1 MQASSD
7 DITRWLLDWSEGDRE
22 ALEKLLPQV
31 YDELHRQAASYMRRE
46 RREHTLQPTALV
58 HEAYL
63 RLIDQGRVR
72 WRNRAQFLGV
82 AAQMMRRI
90 LVDHARARQL
100 AKRGGGAPRV
110 SLDEQL
116 VAATGRHP
124 HLVELDQALAALDA
138 VDPRLARVVELRIFG
153 GLTIEETAEVLSV
166 SPGTVINCYRLARA
180 WLYRELSNDP

>member
-1 MQASSD
+1 MQATSD

-22 ALEKLLPQV
+22 ALEQLLPRV

-46 RREHTLQPTALV
+46 RAEHTLQPTALV

-72 WRNRAQFLGV
+72 WQNRAQFFGV

-90 LVDHARARQL
+90 LVDHARSRLL

-110 SLDEQL
+110 QLDERL
-116 VAATGRHP
+116 VAADGRHP
-124 HLVELDQALAALDA
+124 QLVELDQALEALA
-138 VDPRLARVVELRIFG
+138 TVDPRLARVVELRVFG
-153 GLTIEETAEVLSV
+153 GLTIQETAEVMTV
-166 SPGTVINCYRLARA
+166 SPGTVINSYRLARA
-180 WLYRELSNDP
+180 WLFRELQGGR